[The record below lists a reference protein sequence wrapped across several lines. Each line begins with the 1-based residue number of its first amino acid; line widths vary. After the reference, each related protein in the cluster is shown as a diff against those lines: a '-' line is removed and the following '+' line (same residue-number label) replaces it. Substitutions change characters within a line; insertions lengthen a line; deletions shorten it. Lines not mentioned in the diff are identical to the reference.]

1 MATPLRYTLSAL
13 CCTAMLLVYLPLF
26 SAAGFLR
33 PALIPE
39 NWRLLSEDPQF
50 GQALS
55 ATLISSLIAVGGALA
70 LTLLVIAAL
79 WPSPGWQRLTTRLPI
94 LLALP
99 HVAFATGAL
108 LLFAEGGV
116 IYRFLPGL
124 HAIPDRYGIG
134 LGLVL
139 AVKESAFLL
148 WVSWAVLGEKRLSE
162 QLIVLRSLGYGRGQC
177 LRYLILPVLLPA
189 LGIALLATTAW
200 TLSVVDVAI
209 ILGPGN
215 PPTLAV
221 LAWQWLNQ
229 GDESS
234 QIKGQLACVM
244 LLALLAVLALTACL
258 VWVTARRVCPG
269 LHGRRRP
276 HASPLYGTVASQLI
290 PLCGVACAL
299 TLLVLAHAALPD
311 TLTFSNS
318 FWLALLAALLG
329 ATLCLLWLEW
339 GPAALTRC
347 LWLPLI
353 LPALP
358 LAAGQYEMALYG
370 WMDGEFTT
378 VLWGHLLWVIPWMLF
393 VLRPAWQRIDPR
405 LVLIARTL
413 GWHQVR
419 IFAQIKCPL
428 IIKPLLSALAIGFSV
443 SIAQYLPTQWLG
455 AGRVPTLTTE
465 AVALSSGGAS
475 AQLAA
480 QGLWQLIMP
489 VLFFS
494 LTAVLARLIGH
505 YRRGLR

>member
-1 MATPLRYTLSAL
+1 M
-13 CCTAMLLVYLPLF
+13 
-26 SAAGFLR
+26 
-33 PALIPE
+33 
-39 NWRLLSEDPQF
+39 
-50 GQALS
+50 
-55 ATLISSLIAVGGALA
+55 
-70 LTLLVIAAL
+70 
-79 WPSPGWQRLTTRLPI
+79 
-94 LLALP
+94 
-99 HVAFATGAL
+99 
-108 LLFAEGGV
+108 
-116 IYRFLPGL
+116 
-124 HAIPDRYGIG
+124 
-134 LGLVL
+134 
-139 AVKESAFLL
+139 
-148 WVSWAVLGEKRLSE
+148 
-162 QLIVLRSLGYGRGQC
+162 
-177 LRYLILPVLLPA
+177 
-189 LGIALLATTAW
+189 
-200 TLSVVDVAI
+200 AI

-229 GDESS
+229 GDEST

-258 VWVTARRVCPG
+258 LWVTARRFCPG

>member
-13 CCTAMLLVYLPLF
+13 CCAIMLIIYLPLF
-26 SAAGFLR
+26 PAAGFLR
-33 PALIPE
+33 PAFTAE
-39 NWRLLSEDPQF
+39 NWRLLVDDPQL

-70 LTLLVIAAL
+70 LTLLMVAAL
-79 WPSPGWQRLTTRLPI
+79 WPSPGWQRLTTRLPL

-116 IYRFLPGL
+116 IYRFIPIL

-148 WVSWAVLGEKRLSE
+148 WVSWAVLGEKQLGE
-162 QLIVLRSLGYGRGQC
+162 QLIVMRSLGYGRGQC
-177 LRYLILPVLLPA
+177 LRYLILPTLLPA
-189 LGIALLATTAW
+189 LSIALLATTAW

-229 GDESS
+229 GDDHA
-234 QIKGQLACVM
+234 QIKGQLACIILLV
-244 LLALLAVLALTACL
+244 LLAALALSASGLWRAWLYFFT
-258 VWVTARRVCPG
+258 G
-269 LHGRRRP
+269 LHGRRRVQTLRV
-276 HASPLYGTVASQLI
+276 SGKWLSQFI
-290 PLCGVACAL
+290 PLSGVICTL
-299 TLLVLAHAALPD
+299 TLVLLAHAALPD
-311 TLTFSNS
+311 GLIVSNS
-318 FWLALLAALLG
+318 FWLALWASLLG
-329 ATLCLLWLEW
+329 AAFCLLWLEW
-339 GPAALTRC
+339 GPTALTRC

-358 LAAGQYEMALYG
+358 LAAGQYEIALYG
-370 WMDGEFTT
+370 WLDGEFTT

-393 VLRPAWQRIDPR
+393 ILRPAWQRIDPR

-413 GWHQVR
+413 GWNQTR
-419 IFAQIKCPL
+419 IFVQIKCPL
-428 IIKPLLSALAIGFSV
+428 VVKPLLSALAVGFSV

-480 QGLWQLIMP
+480 QGLWQLILP
-489 VLFFS
+489 VLFFT
-494 LTAVLARLIGH
+494 LTTLIARAIGH
-505 YRRGLR
+505 FRQGLR